1 MGRSKR
7 AIVIVAFTLVS
18 CSTRALPGATPTPQ
32 VTALRLYATTATIPL
47 VNDLTTTY
55 SRLNPSITFEIASGN
70 YAAMMERLLSGETPF
85 FTTSHL
91 PPEDETTIVAF
102 PVGQD
107 GIAVIVHPDNTLDG
121 LTIEALRD
129 IYQGWTGNWS
139 DVGGIDL
146 PITVFSREDGSGT
159 RAEFESLVMGDRR
172 TTQTAQVAPSSAAM
186 MTAIAREASSV
197 GYVSM
202 SYLDE
207 RVRPLPI
214 NGVLPTAENV
224 VNNTYPLR
232 SFLYIAGLREPDGSQ
247 PDDIHYRAF
256 IGWVQSAEGQAVVA
270 RRYAPLP
277 Q

>member
-1 MGRSKR
+1 MGRTR
-7 AIVIVAFTLVS
+7 QAIVVVAFTLVS
-18 CSTRALPGATPTPQ
+18 CSSHAVPAATPTEQ
-32 VTALRLYATTATIPL
+32 VTALRLYATTSTLPL

-70 YAAMMERLLSGETPF
+70 YDAMLDGLLSSAAPF
-85 FTTSHL
+85 FLTNHL
-91 PPEDETTIVAF
+91 PPEGSTSVVAF

-107 GIAVIVHPDNTLDG
+107 NIAVIVHPRNTLGG
-121 LTIEALRD
+121 LTTEQLRN
-129 IYQGWTGNWS
+129 IYQGWMNNWREF
-139 DVGGIDL
+139 GGFSQ

-159 RAEFESLVMGDRR
+159 RTEFESLVMGDRR
-172 TTQTAQVAPSSAAM
+172 TTRMAQVAPGSAAM
-186 MTAIAREASSV
+186 MTAVAREISAI

-214 NGVLPTAENV
+214 NGVLPTAQNV

-232 SFLYIAGLREPDGSQ
+232 IFLYIAGRREPDGSQ

-270 RRYAPLP
+270 RHYAPLP
-277 Q
+277 G